1 MRSKIVSIV
10 AVMALALSSVACEVK
25 KTQEGEAPK
34 VEVQGGQLPKYE
46 VKTPSV
52 EVSSTPVQVTVPKVE
67 TEKKTVEVPK
77 VNIEPASSTPTPTP
91 HG

>member
-46 VKTPSV
+46 VKTPTV
-52 EVSSTPVQVTVPKVE
+52 EVSSTPVEVTVPKVE
-67 TEKKTVEVPK
+67 TEKKTIEVPK